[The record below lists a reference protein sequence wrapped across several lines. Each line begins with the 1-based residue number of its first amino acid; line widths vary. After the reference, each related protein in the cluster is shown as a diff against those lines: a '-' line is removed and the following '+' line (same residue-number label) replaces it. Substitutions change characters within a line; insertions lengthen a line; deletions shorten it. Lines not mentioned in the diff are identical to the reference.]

1 MKLALTVRGKV
12 NALEVQQA
20 RVAESASE
28 LSLKELQNAV
38 VESALEVHKTMGLGF
53 DETAYSKALAVEFD
67 LRSLPYESQREV
79 TLDYKGKVAGTY
91 TLQFVVANKVVVV
104 LLATDEAGE
113 MDEAQMRRYLKVSR
127 LPMGMILDFGRTEL
141 EIESV
146 HRK

>member
-1 MKLALTVRGKV
+1 MKLAFKDRGRIT
-12 NALEVQQA
+12 NMEVQQTRDVEA
-20 RVAESASE
+20 TSE

-53 DETAYSKALAVEFD
+53 DEKAYSKALAVEFD

-91 TLQFVVANKVVVV
+91 TLQFVVANKIVVV
-104 LLATDEAGE
+104 LLATDHLGD
-113 MDEAQMRRYLKVSR
+113 MDEAQVRRYLKVSR
-127 LPMGMILDFGRTEL
+127 LPMGMILDFGRTAL

>member
-1 MKLALTVRGKV
+1 MTAMDVQHPRG
-12 NALEVQQA
+12 ADI
-20 RVAESASE
+20 SSD

-53 DETAYSKALAVEFD
+53 DERAYAKALAVEFD

-91 TLQFVVANKVVVV
+91 TLQFVVANKIVVV
-104 LLATDEAGE
+104 LLATDQVGE
-113 MDEAQMRRYLKVSR
+113 MDEAQMRRCLKVSR

>member
-1 MKLALTVRGKV
+1 MKLALRVRGKV
-12 NALEVQQA
+12 ATLDVPLT
-20 RVAESASE
+20 RVAELTSE

-53 DETAYSKALAVEFD
+53 DKKAYSKALAVEFD
-67 LRSLPYESQREV
+67 LRGLPYGSQREV
-79 TLDYKGKVAGTY
+79 TLDYKGKIAGTH
-91 TLQFVVANKVVVV
+91 TLQFVVAHKIVVV
-104 LLATDEAGE
+104 LLASDEAGE
-113 MDEAQMRRYLKVSR
+113 MDGAQMRRYLKVSR